1 MSAAPS
7 LPRSRAGLRVLVLLL
22 ALLIPGSH
30 VEATGMPVAAGEV
43 AEADLVVVAPRP
55 VVRSARRAAVPRPPL
70 RTGATG
76 PARCL
81 PGHLPA
87 APPPAPPYTLR
98 TLRSV
103 VLRC

>member
-7 LPRSRAGLRVLVLLL
+7 LPRSRVWLRVLVLLL

-43 AEADLVVVAPRP
+43 AEADLVVAAPRP
-55 VVRSARRAAVPRPPL
+55 VAHRARRAAVPEPPV
-70 RTGATG
+70 RAGEAG

-81 PGHLPA
+81 PGRLPA